1 MPGTAVIIVAA
12 GRGHRFGSEMPKQFL
27 RVRGQPILRHAV
39 RAFLDH
45 PGVDAVLPVIHP
57 DDAELVADALEGL
70 DYMQPVAGGAA
81 RQDSVRNG
89 LEALTGMAPDLVLVH
104 DAARPMV
111 SHEMIER
118 VVAALETQPGA
129 VPALQVVDTLKRA
142 DQERRITDTVSRDGL
157 WRAQTP
163 QGFRFGLLLE
173 AHRAAAGQ
181 ELTDDAA
188 VMEAAGHTVAVVD
201 GDDTNL
207 KVTAQDD
214 LKKMERIMTDDTA
227 NGAAAGFRIGNGFD
241 VHRLGPGDHVT
252 LCGVVIE
259 HDRGLIGH
267 SDADV
272 GLHAI
277 CDAIFGALG
286 DGDIGSHFPPTDEQW
301 RGASSD
307 RFLSYACER
316 MRDRGLEIGNI
327 DITLICER
335 PKIGPHR
342 DAMRA
347 RVAEVANTE
356 LSRVSVKAT
365 TTEQLGFTGRGEGI
379 AAQASVLLIPEN

>member
-12 GRGHRFGSEMPKQFL
+12 GRGHRFGAEMPKQFL
-27 RVRGQPILRHAV
+27 RVRGEPILRHAV
-39 RAFLDH
+39 RAFAGH
-45 PGVDAVLPVIHP
+45 PRIDAVLPVIHP
-57 DDAELVADALEGL
+57 DDAELVADALAGL
-70 DYMQPVAGGAA
+70 DYLAPVAGGAA

-89 LEALTGMAPDLVLVH
+89 LEALSDMAPDLVLVH

-111 SHEMIER
+111 PHAVIDR
-118 VVAALETQPGA
+118 VLAALQTQPGA

-142 DQERRITDTVSRDGL
+142 DANGGITETVPRDGL

-163 QGFRFGLLLE
+163 QGFHYDTLLA
-173 AHRAAAGQ
+173 AHHAAAGQ
-181 ELTDDAA
+181 EMTDDAA
-188 VMEAAGHTVAVVD
+188 VMEAAGHAVAVVA
-201 GDDTNL
+201 GDDANL
-207 KVTAQDD
+207 KVTTRDD
-214 LKKMERIMTDDTA
+214 LKKMERIMTDDAA
-227 NGAAAGFRIGNGFD
+227 NIGGAGFRIGSGFD

-259 HDRGLIGH
+259 HDRALIGH

-286 DGDIGSHFPPTDEQW
+286 DGDIGSHFPPSDEQW
-301 RGASSD
+301 RGAASD
-307 RFLSYACER
+307 KFLIYACQR
-316 MRDRGLEIGNI
+316 MRERSMAIANI

-342 DAMRA
+342 EAMRA
-347 RVAEVANTE
+347 RVAEIAGVE
-356 LSRVSVKAT
+356 HSRVSVKAT
-365 TTEQLGFTGRGEGI
+365 TTEKLGFTGRGEGI
-379 AAQASVLLIPEN
+379 AAQASVLLIPQN